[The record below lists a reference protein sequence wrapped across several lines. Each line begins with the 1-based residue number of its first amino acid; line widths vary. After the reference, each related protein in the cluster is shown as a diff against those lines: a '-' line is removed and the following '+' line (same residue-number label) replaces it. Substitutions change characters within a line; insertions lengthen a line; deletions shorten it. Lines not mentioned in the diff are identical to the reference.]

1 MADNDTVK
9 LDDENISLA
18 ELAGLSMDDV
28 AEKRGE
34 SLPKG
39 HYVFE
44 VQGGDDTPKLA
55 KIGEGDK
62 AKAGV
67 RFVCKVIDVID
78 VNDPEFKEAPDSL
91 IGKVHFE
98 TMFLSSV
105 DSLGYLK
112 AFVKDIGAP
121 YSSKLSD
128 LLAGCALV
136 RFQAPIGKRKNPN
149 DTDQVFTNIVRG
161 KHLKPIAAAESSEV
175 AKAVA

>member
-1 MADNDTVK
+1 MADNDMVK
-9 LDDENISLA
+9 IDDDNISLA
-18 ELAGLSMDDV
+18 ELAGISMDDV

-44 VQGGDDTPKLA
+44 VEGGENTPKLA

-67 RFVCKVIDVID
+67 RFACKVIDVID
-78 VNDPEFKEAPDSL
+78 VNDPEFTAANDSL
-91 IGKVHFE
+91 IGKIHNE
-98 TMFLSSV
+98 TLFLTATEG
-105 DSLGYLK
+105 LGYLK

-121 YSSKLSD
+121 YSSKLGD
-128 LLAGCALV
+128 LLSGCAGV

-149 DTDQVFTNIVRG
+149 DTDQVYTNIVRG
-161 KHLKPIAAAESSEV
+161 KHMKPVAAAAQSEV